1 MPCFREYGANQEQ
14 AKYPRVKCQ
23 FDHYGYNVNEKGEK
37 PNGTMETQISER
49 GNKKLD
55 IKQRANQSFGKEYMS
70 QLPLLRL
77 IPGAASHF
85 RKLTFYFPK
94 DIP

>member
-1 MPCFREYGANQEQ
+1 
-14 AKYPRVKCQ
+14 
-23 FDHYGYNVNEKGEK
+23 
-37 PNGTMETQISER
+37 METQISER